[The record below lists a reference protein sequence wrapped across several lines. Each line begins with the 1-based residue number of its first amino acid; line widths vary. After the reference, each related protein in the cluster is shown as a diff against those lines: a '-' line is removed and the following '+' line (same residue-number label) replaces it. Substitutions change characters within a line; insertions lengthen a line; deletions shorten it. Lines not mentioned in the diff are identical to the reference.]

1 MAIFEPDSLLARLPV
16 ATRTNGD
23 GSSCV
28 TARRLLI
35 SLAELHHILR
45 LADDQVLIS
54 SAIGKA
60 PRQGPSQTWLNHAE
74 ELAEWAAEQFGH
86 NGDNQLKDLAT
97 AIEWCMGI
105 DVMIEASG
113 VDGPLGASITDTEFP
128 FILVN
133 ADQPAPQ
140 ALFTLAHELGH
151 VLNQDGCLFHIDGNL
166 RGTTDSERSA
176 NIFAATLLMP
186 ESRINEILD
195 TCGLS
200 AESLARMLLR
210 FEVSY
215 ESLVYRLHN
224 LKVINAHGRDQLQS
238 AGWPGLVHALGDTDL
253 SRTLL
258 SARGTRPERRPPG
271 LLTERCWRG
280 VLAGHVGVRPL
291 AGLLD
296 IDVDDLIARIESIG
310 PESMNAMNGDYSS
323 PLDSDEAARSVF
335 DADPVAV

>member
-16 ATRTNGD
+16 ATLTNGD

-28 TARRLLI
+28 TTRRLLI

-45 LADDQVLIS
+45 LADDHALIS
-54 SAIGKA
+54 SAIDNA

-74 ELAEWAAEQFGH
+74 ELAEWAAEQFGY
-86 NGDNQLKDLAT
+86 NGNNRLTDLAV
-97 AIEWCMGI
+97 AIERCMGI
-105 DVMIEASG
+105 DVMVEASG

-133 ADQPAPQ
+133 ADQPTPQ

-151 VLNQDGCLFHIDGNL
+151 VLNRDGCLLHIDGNL
-166 RGTTDSERSA
+166 RGTTDGERSA
-176 NIFAATLLMP
+176 NAFAAILLMP
-186 ESRINEILD
+186 ESHINEILD

-238 AGWPGLVHALGDTDL
+238 AGWSGLVHALGDTDL

-258 SARGTRPERRPPG
+258 SARGTRPERRPPS

-291 AGLLD
+291 AGLLNME
-296 IDVDDLIARIESIG
+296 VDDLIARIESIG
-310 PESMNAMNGDYSS
+310 PESTNAINGDYSS
-323 PLDSDEAARSVF
+323 PLDSDEATRSVF